1 MKDTNFYV
9 GFVLDEHNNIMYSH
23 VHSHKLIAQVDSIV
37 NMIGIG
43 RDENLR
49 HHVSAYVFDTNENK
63 VVLGYTTK
71 SVDEYLVEIESEK
84 YPDITQRELALDML
98 ARLFLEDSDDEDDD
112 EDGDNDDHR
121 LGPTVNI
128 FTA

>member
-1 MKDTNFYV
+1 M
-9 GFVLDEHNNIMYSH
+9 L
-23 VHSHKLIAQVDSIV
+23 
-37 NMIGIG
+37 GIG
-43 RDENLR
+43 KDEDLR
-49 HHVSAYVFDTNENK
+49 HHLSAYVYDTDEDK

-84 YPDITQRELALDML
+84 FPDITQGELALDML
-98 ARLFLEDSDDEDDD
+98 IRLLFEESDDEDDD
-112 EDGDNDDHR
+112 DDDDNDDHR